1 MGYWLWVCANH
12 RFYMLEEFWVPD
24 QEPLGLAVGRHML
37 LMLQCYVKSREPHR
51 EVLCQLSGLPMGSIP
66 PPLHLGSDFFLFL
79 TTTYRKH
86 LNADHILMVFTSINI
101 CSVEVMLQEVLKLQA
116 AQVEAR
122 GKRCTQRKGSGGQVS
137 PWWDPKGR
145 QHGHDKH
152 STRSFRGYYCGHFW
166 AY

>member
-1 MGYWLWVCANH
+1 
-12 RFYMLEEFWVPD
+12 
-24 QEPLGLAVGRHML
+24 
-37 LMLQCYVKSREPHR
+37 
-51 EVLCQLSGLPMGSIP
+51 MGSIP

-122 GKRCTQRKGSGGQVS
+122 GKRCTQRKGSGGRVS
-137 PWWDPKGR
+137 PW
-145 QHGHDKH
+145 
-152 STRSFRGYYCGHFW
+152 
-166 AY
+166 